1 MSAAERFPP
10 QIRYIVGNE
19 GCERFSFYGMRSIL
33 TVYMA
38 GWLGLPDHEAAANYH
53 LFVMACYL
61 TPLAGGWLADRFFG
75 RYAVILWLSLGYV
88 AGHAVI
94 ALFESRAG
102 LYAGLA
108 LIAAG
113 SGGIKPCVSAFVGD
127 QFREGQEKLV
137 EKVYALFYWSVNMGS
152 FSSTLLIPWL
162 LARFGP
168 RVAFGLPG
176 VLMALALVVFLAGRR
191 HYRHVPPTGPNPHG
205 FLRVTLS
212 RLRGREDR
220 HPPEAVAGAAAAW
233 RVMGLFA
240 ALLGFWALFDQH
252 GSSWVIQARALD
264 LRLGGVTLQPSQ
276 LSAMNPILV
285 LGIIPL
291 FSGVVFPWLER
302 RGLDPTPLR
311 RIATGMVCTTL
322 SFVCAAL
329 LQRAIDAGGHP
340 PAAWQAV
347 QYLFLTVGEVLVSV
361 TALELAYTQAPR
373 SMKSTVMSLWFLT
386 IAAGN
391 LLTAWVSELNR
402 FQGAA
407 YFAFFAGLV
416 LACTVLFVLVARR
429 YRMAAFQAA

>member
-1 MSAAERFPP
+1 VSRGERFPP
-10 QIRYIVGNE
+10 QIKFIIGNE

-38 GWLGLPDHEAAANYH
+38 GYLGLPDHVAAANYH

-75 RYAVILWLSLGYV
+75 RYRVIFWLSLGYV

-102 LYAGLA
+102 LYVGLA

-127 QFREGQEKLV
+127 QFHAGQSKLV
-137 EKVYALFYWSVNMGS
+137 EKVYALFYWSVNLGS
-152 FSSTLLIPWL
+152 FSSTLLIPVL
-162 LARFGP
+162 LARYGP
-168 RVAFGLPG
+168 RVAFALPG
-176 VLMALALVVFLAGRR
+176 LLMAISLLVFVAGRR
-191 HYRHVPPTGPNPHG
+191 RYRYVPPTGPNPHG

-212 RLRGREDR
+212 RFAGNEER

-233 RVMGLFA
+233 RVMGVFA

-252 GSSWVIQARALD
+252 GSSWVIQARAMNLSV
-264 LRLGGVTLQPSQ
+264 GGWKLQPSQ
-276 LSAMNPILV
+276 LAALNPIMV
-285 LGIIPL
+285 LGLIPL
-291 FSGVVFPWLER
+291 LTGLVFPWLER
-302 RGLDPTPLR
+302 RGLRPTPLR
-311 RIATGMVCTTL
+311 RIGAGMFVTTL
-322 SFVCAAL
+322 SFVCAAVVQL
-329 LQRAIDAGGHP
+329 SLDRGGHP
-340 PAAWQAV
+340 HALWQLV

-361 TALELAYTQAPR
+361 TALEFAYTQAPR

-407 YFAFFAGLV
+407 YFAFFAALV
-416 LACTVLFVLVARR
+416 FACAVAFTLVARR
-429 YRMAAFQAA
+429 YRSVEFQAA